1 MYFEGGIMRL
11 TKTVIANELSK
22 ITDYAS
28 PQETYSPFF
37 SNIGFE
43 IHNQNSGIG
52 ALHLHYSRAS
62 RVLFDRFADFELT
75 YDTEKSSI
83 EKIVFTGKNGSAS
96 LAFSGTD
103 TFSFES
109 DGVNKIHL
117 LCGHRDYLKTFR
129 IENKGKGN
137 FIYYGYS
144 FNPDRR
150 DPDECTPFAL
160 GIKIKTGKLET
171 GDESVTAYC
180 ESNGKISL
188 SFTFE
193 ALDISEA
200 RIKKVLD
207 NAPSVEKSAEK
218 CLKNIEECVSS
229 FDAEVSEEEAV
240 ICTKAIHG
248 LLFNL
253 AKAPG
258 NLSKHISSFP
268 NRGTYPTHFL
278 WDTCFQNL
286 AYEELS
292 PFLAKEFLL
301 QFADTQR
308 CDGKIEQFICSTW
321 GRPEYSQPPLAGWAT
336 LRIAKKENDEKFL
349 KKMLTCLEKNNEWWL
364 NNRMTRYGVIYC
376 PHGLET
382 GQDDSPRFDK
392 GFTLAC
398 DMNSYLLSQMRA
410 TAEIAKMLG
419 QNGKAKKWNK
429 TADCFAG
436 KIVDVLYCEKDNIF
450 YDINLKSGKRIKLV
464 SCSSLLPLWA
474 GVPLCEEKRN
484 KMIENYLLDEKH
496 FYGNIPFPSVAYSE
510 KCYRPELW
518 WRGPVWMPTA
528 YLLTELLEKYG
539 YKEQYTEAVK
549 RLHGILLKD
558 KKMHELFNSQTG
570 EGLGSAEQGW
580 TCAIFIKLCNIINKT
595 K

>member
-1 MYFEGGIMRL
+1 MRL
-11 TKTVIANELSK
+11 TKSSIINELSK
-22 ITDYAS
+22 INGYVS
-28 PQETYSPFF
+28 SEETYSPFY

-43 IHNQNSGIG
+43 IHNENTGIG
-52 ALHLHYSRAS
+52 PLHLHYSRAS
-62 RVLFDRFADFELT
+62 RVLFEKFADFTLKF
-75 YDTEKSSI
+75 DEKTSSVD
-83 EKIVFTGKNGSAS
+83 KLVFKGKKGSAS
-96 LAFSGTD
+96 LAFFDTD
-103 TFSFES
+103 RFVFES
-109 DGVNKIHL
+109 DGIDKFHL
-117 LCGHRDYLKTFR
+117 LCEPHEHLKKYWL
-129 IENKGKGN
+129 EKKGKEKY
-137 FIYYGYS
+137 IIHGYS
-144 FNPDRR
+144 YNHDRR

-160 GIKIKTGKLET
+160 GIKAKKGRLLYSDET
-171 GDESVTAYC
+171 VTAC
-180 ESNGKISL
+180 SDCNGIISL
-188 SFTFE
+188 SFAFE
-193 ALDISEA
+193 ALEISEQ
-200 RIKKVLD
+200 RIIKALD
-207 NAPSVEKSAEK
+207 NAPSVKEASKK
-218 CLKNIEECVSS
+218 CLENTENCVSS
-229 FDAEVSEEEAV
+229 LDMEVSEEEAE
-240 ICTKAIHG
+240 ICAKAIHG

-268 NRGTYPTHFL
+268 NRGSYPTHFL

-321 GRPEYSQPPLAGWAT
+321 GRPEYSQPPLVGWAT
-336 LRIAKKENDEKFL
+336 LRIAEKEYDEKFL
-349 KKMLTCLEKNNEWWL
+349 KKMLPCLEKNNEWWL
-364 NNRMTRYGVIYC
+364 NNRMTPYGVIYC

-410 TAEIAKMLG
+410 AAEIAKMLG

-429 TADCFAG
+429 TADCFAQ
-436 KIVDVLYCEKDNIF
+436 KIIDVLYCKEDNIF
-450 YDINLKSGKRIKLV
+450 YDINLKTGKRIKLI

-474 GVPLCEEKRN
+474 GVGLDENLRD
-484 KMIENYLLDEKH
+484 KMIKKYLLSKKY
-496 FYGNIPFPSVAYSE
+496 FYGDVPFPSVAYSE
-510 KCYRPELW
+510 KCYRPGLW
-518 WRGPVWMPTA
+518 WRGPTWMPTA

-539 YKEQYTEAVK
+539 YKEQYTESVK
-549 RLHGILLKD
+549 KLHDILLKD

-580 TCAIFIKLCNIINKT
+580 TCAIFIKLCKILNESK
-595 K
+595 